1 MDTWHDD
8 QAKFTRLMC
17 RETLTRKE
25 VQWINDLDNHGARIL
40 PDKKVVLVDGF
51 RTFKLR

>member
-1 MDTWHDD
+1 MDDFHEVNA
-8 QAKFTRLMC
+8 QFTRLMI

-25 VQWINDLDNHGARIL
+25 VAWLNDHNHGARIL
-40 PDKKVVLVDGF
+40 PGRKIVLVDGF